1 MLIAAG
7 NLPDGTALHC
17 DVAIVGSGPAGLT
30 VAEELA
36 DRRCRVVILESGG
49 SSSAR
54 RDRRHLVGES
64 SGEPFPIVS
73 SRARGFGGTSRLW
86 NPETGLRV
94 RRLDAIDFD
103 PLAAR
108 GASRWPFGAC
118 ELEPFYQRAE
128 ASLGL
133 ARGGADVDWPP
144 DDPAGSDGGSKLA
157 SFQFTRHS
165 VFLDRLDRLTASP
178 WVELMLGAT
187 VRGIEVSRDSG
198 AVTALQVTSHTASNL
213 RIEAKRYV
221 LGCGAIENA
230 RLLLESPGLTGGGV
244 GNEHDQVGR
253 WFMDHLCVDTGVIA
267 PSIGAGLGTLT
278 VSELTGPSPSADE
291 GHHMLWVGEAA
302 IRHED
307 LLNAAF
313 WIFPAPRAYVS
324 PAVQS
329 IRALRMGL
337 KSTPKRLEA
346 PARLGRALRGGPQLA
361 GFALSRL
368 LGSARSGSLVL
379 RALCEQL
386 PDPRSRVT
394 LSERRDAS
402 GRRLVDLNWRVS
414 PDDVLQLR
422 RHQEIL
428 AERLLQRREGTII
441 DCLPVDGS
449 PPLFWTNHHHLGGT
463 RIHADPKQGVVD
475 AGGRVHSA
483 PNLFVV
489 GGSVF
494 PTGGYVNPT
503 FTIIALA
510 IRAAEL
516 IRRELSGCVP
526 VSKGQLGDDRQVV
539 GGAVRPDLGLEGEE
553 VGGVED
559 VVDSRK
565 WEPQAQ

>member
-1 MLIAAG
+1 MLITAG
-7 NLPDGTALHC
+7 NLPDGIALHC

-36 DRRCRVVILESGG
+36 DRRCRVLILESGG
-49 SSSAR
+49 SSSGR

-64 SGEPFPIVS
+64 SGEPFPVVS

-86 NPETGLRV
+86 KPETGLRV
-94 RRLDAIDFD
+94 RRLDAIDFG

-108 GASRWPFGAC
+108 SGSRWPFGAC
-118 ELEPFYQRAE
+118 ELESFYQRAE
-128 ASLGL
+128 AFLGL
-133 ARGGADVDWPP
+133 AAGRPDVDWPP
-144 DDPAGSDGGSKLA
+144 DDPAGSAGGSKLV
-157 SFQFTRHS
+157 SFQFSHHR
-165 VFLDRLDRLTASP
+165 VFLDRLERLAAAP

-187 VRGIEVSRDSG
+187 VRGIEVSRDGG
-198 AVTALQVTSHTASNL
+198 AVTALQVSSPTGANL

-221 LGCGAIENA
+221 LACGAIENA
-230 RLLLESPGLTGGGV
+230 RLLLESPGLSGGGV

-253 WFMDHLCVDTGVIA
+253 WFMDHLCVDTGVVA
-267 PSIGAGLGTLT
+267 PGIPGGLDTLT
-278 VSELTGPSPSADE
+278 VSESTGPGPSADE
-291 GHHMLWVGEAA
+291 GRHMLWVGEAA
-302 IRHED
+302 IRQEN

-313 WIFPAPRAYVS
+313 WIFPAPAAYVS

-337 KSTPKRLEA
+337 NSSPKRMEA
-346 PARLGRALRGGPQLA
+346 AARLGRALRGGPQLA
-361 GFALSRL
+361 DFALSRL
-368 LGSARSGSLVL
+368 RGGVRSGSLVL
-379 RALCEQL
+379 RALCEQQ

-428 AERLLQRREGTII
+428 AERLLQRREGTLI
-441 DCLPVDGS
+441 DCLPGDGS
-449 PPLFWTNHHHLGGT
+449 LPLFWTNHHHLGGT
-463 RIHADPKQGVVD
+463 RIHADPKRGVVD
-475 AGGRVHSA
+475 ADCRVHSA

-510 IRAAEL
+510 IRTAEL
-516 IRRELSGCVP
+516 LRRELSGRAQVTE
-526 VSKGQLGDDRQVV
+526 GQLGDDRQMV
-539 GGAVRPDLGLEGEE
+539 GGAVGSNLGLEGDE
-553 VGGVED
+553 VGGVQD
-559 VVDSRK
+559 VVDARK
-565 WEPQAQ
+565 REPQAR